1 LIRARNDDQARHIL
15 VDVSP
20 ARIACGLHL
29 LDLWLWD
36 RLETVSARDARDDG
50 CRDCYQQFCVHCGK
64 MLDEHAGNN
73 KKCLFGPTKFRSP
86 LD

>member
-1 LIRARNDDQARHIL
+1 LIRARNDTQARHIL
-15 VDVSP
+15 VDVAP
-20 ARIACGLHL
+20 GKIACGLPL

-36 RLETVSARDARDDG
+36 RLETVRAGDARHDG
-50 CRDCYQQFCVHCGK
+50 CRDCYRQFCIHCGQI
-64 MLDEHAGNN
+64 LDDHAGDK